1 MRSKKYSKLQMVIRK
16 LFGSNR
22 KEQQRSEQML
32 SASKE
37 HPIISTLVYKSS
49 DIDFTTS
56 ETFPQDRII
65 ANAKQLLVAL
75 DHTTASRH

>member
-1 MRSKKYSKLQMVIRK
+1 MHREKYNKLQLVIK
-16 LFGSNR
+16 KIFSAER
-22 KEQQRSEQML
+22 KELLQPEQML

-37 HPIISTLVYKSS
+37 HPAISTLVYKSS
-49 DIDFTTS
+49 DINFTTS
-56 ETFPQDRII
+56 ETFPQDVII